1 MLGGDLRI
9 PQPRRGPLATAE
21 NFEGVTI
28 KNEGIIALDW
38 HEILKRVLCLW
49 ICKTII
55 LN

>member
-28 KNEGIIALDW
+28 KNEGIIVTQMPFTFYALP
-38 HEILKRVLCLW
+38 
-49 ICKTII
+49 
-55 LN
+55 